1 MYKIGLT
8 GGICSGKTFVLSIF
22 KELGCYTLRSDEI
35 AKKLIFSPHSQVS
48 QEIIKEFGK
57 HLHDKKSGINKEEFT
72 RILFEDEGKRNFVNA
87 TVHPLVV
94 AERNKIFKDLEKVKI
109 YPFFIY
115 ESALMVES
123 GTYKDFEKIIVVY
136 TSQEEQV
143 QRLQQRDHISLE
155 DAEKRIKSQF
165 PLSEK
170 LKVAQYSID
179 TSGSFE
185 NAKAKT
191 YETFHLM
198 KKDFNIDP

>member
-1 MYKIGLT
+1 MFKIGLT
-8 GGICSGKTFVLSIF
+8 GGICSGKTFILNIF
-22 KELGCYTLRSDEI
+22 KELGCYTLRADEI
-35 AKKLIFSPHSQVS
+35 AKKIIFSSHSAVS

-57 HLHDKKSGINKEEFT
+57 QIYDKKSGIKKEEFT
-72 RILFEDEGKRNFVNA
+72 RILFEDVEKRHFVN
-87 TVHPLVV
+87 TIVHPMVT
-94 AERNKIFKDLEKVKI
+94 AERNKIFKDLEKVNI

-123 GTYKDFEKIIVVY
+123 GIFKDFDKIIVVY
-136 TSQEEQV
+136 TSQDEQIR
-143 QRLQQRDHISLE
+143 RLRQRDHISLE

-170 LKVAQYSID
+170 LKVAQYTID

-185 NAKAKT
+185 NAKVKT

-198 KKDFNIDP
+198 KKDFNLD